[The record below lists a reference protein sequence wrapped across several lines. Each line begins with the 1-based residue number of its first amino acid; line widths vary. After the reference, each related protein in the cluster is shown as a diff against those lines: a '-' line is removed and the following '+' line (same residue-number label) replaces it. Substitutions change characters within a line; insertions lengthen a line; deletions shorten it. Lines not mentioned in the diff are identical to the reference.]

1 MFNTNLSFNDMPQAL
16 AYLIKKVE
24 KIETTLE
31 MLQTGAEPADRWM
44 NVDEFCAY
52 HPDHPAKQTV
62 YDWVS
67 YRKVPVHK
75 DGKKLSLLKAEIDQ
89 WLGLGRQK
97 TQAEIEQEAY
107 DITRGRR
114 NAR

>member
-1 MFNTNLSFNDMPQAL
+1 MYNTKLSFNDMPQAL
-16 AYLIKKVE
+16 AYLIEKVE
-24 KIETTLE
+24 KLETSLD

-44 NVDEFCAY
+44 NIKEFCAY

-67 YRKVPVHK
+67 SRKVPVHK
-75 DGKKLSLLKAEIDQ
+75 DGKKLRFLKSEIDQ
-89 WLGLGRQK
+89 WLGLGLQK

-107 DITRGRR
+107 AISRRRR